1 MDRIGKEGM
10 GKLVDWAE
18 VEVVE
23 GAGEVAQVGHQ
34 GVVRAE
40 VVVNSD
46 APAVVIERRHCVNV
60 FPDPFKV
67 ASLLM
72 DCRVG
77 VPIEGIGKHFLAD
90 ATLPR
95 VSRTGGGFT
104 WFCDVAEKEVQ
115 RKS

>member
-1 MDRIGKEGM
+1 MDDKQKRLRLSGIYAFWSTG
-10 GKLVDWAE
+10 
-18 VEVVE
+18 E

-34 GVVRAE
+34 WVVRAE
-40 VVVNSD
+40 VVIKSY
-46 APAVVIERRHCVNV
+46 APAVVIERRNCNKV

-72 DCRVG
+72 DRRVG
-77 VPIEGIGKHFLAD
+77 FPIEGIGDGFLAD

-95 VSRTGGGFT
+95 VSRAGRGFT
-104 WFCDVAEKEVQ
+104 RFWVAAEKKVQ

>member
-1 MDRIGKEGM
+1 M
-10 GKLVDWAE
+10 GKLVDRAE

-23 GAGEVAQVGHQ
+23 GAGEVAKVNHQ
-34 GVVRAE
+34 WVVRAE
-40 VVVNSD
+40 VVVKSD
-46 APAVVIERRHCVNV
+46 APAVVVERRNCNKV

-72 DCRVG
+72 DCGVG

-95 VSRTGGGFT
+95 VSRAGGGFT

>member
-1 MDRIGKEGM
+1 M
-10 GKLVDWAE
+10 GKLVDRAE

-23 GAGEVAQVGHQ
+23 GAGEVAKVNHQ
-34 GVVRAE
+34 WVVRAE
-40 VVVNSD
+40 VVVKSD
-46 APAVVIERRHCVNV
+46 APAVVVERRNCNKV

-77 VPIEGIGKHFLAD
+77 FPIEGIGKHFLAD

-95 VSRTGGGFT
+95 VSRAGGGFT